1 MIEFL
6 GLEPYAPVAALI
18 VIGAMLIGFGTELFP
33 PAAIAVMGLAA
44 VLGLGL
50 IAPDDMLKVMSNSA
64 PWTIMPMFILSAALI
79 RTGVLDALIFRLEQ
93 LPIKSAGAMIA
104 VVALVASSASAFV
117 NNTPLVVLMIPIVV
131 ALANKSGIAISK
143 LLIPLSFA
151 AILGGTT
158 TLVGTSTNLLVDGV
172 AQANG
177 LAPFGMFEITLVG
190 VPVAVVG
197 LLYMTLIGRR
207 SLPDHGSLTGPQSNR
222 GRFLVEVLIP
232 PDSPMIG
239 QSPAAVRVFQGPDR
253 RVIDVIRG
261 DLSLRRDMNAVTL
274 EAGDIVVLKSAV
286 ANVLTIRDRAGMEVG
301 KGAQE
306 VRETAAREATGGDD
320 LTPVASRST
329 IVAEALIG
337 PNSRLIG
344 RTLRASR
351 LRRRYG
357 VYPIALHHAGE
368 NLADRLEDV
377 EMQVGDSLLLE
388 GAPDDLAR
396 LATDAGLINLNAPS
410 EKALRM
416 EKAPAAIFAL
426 ALVVAGSALGFMPI
440 VALAWIGVAFVF
452 ATRCIDSDEAFAAVD
467 WQIIVMI
474 FAMLAVGRALESTGA
489 VLLVV
494 QVAEPWMRDIPLAA
508 QLFAVYFLGSV
519 LTEIVTNNAVGV
531 VVTPVAIALAQSLGH
546 DPRPFVIVVMFAASA
561 SFATPIG
568 YQTNTLV
575 YSAGGYRFMDFF
587 RIGAPLNVL
596 CGIVT
601 VASVHL
607 LWF

>member
-1 MIEFL
+1 MEFL
-6 GLEPYAPVAALI
+6 GLESYAPVAALI
-18 VIGAMLIGFGTELFP
+18 VIGLMLVGFATEAYP
-33 PAAIAVMGLAA
+33 PAAIAVMGMASA
-44 VLGLGL
+44 LGLGL
-50 IAPDDMLKVMSNSA
+50 IAPADMLDVMSNNA
-64 PWTIMPMFILSAALI
+64 PWTIMPMFILSAALV

-93 LPIKSAGAMIA
+93 LPLRRPGVMIGAIA
-104 VVALVASSASAFV
+104 LIACCASAFI

-177 LAPFGMFEITLVG
+177 LAPFGMFEISMVG
-190 VPVAVVG
+190 VPVAIVG
-197 LLYMTLIGRR
+197 LFYMIFVGRR
-207 SLPDHGSLTGPQSNR
+207 FLPEHGSLTGAQGKG

-232 PDSPMIG
+232 PDSPTIG
-239 QSPAAVRVFQGPDR
+239 QPPSAIRVFQGPDR

-261 DLSLRRDMNAVTL
+261 DLSLRRDMGAVRL
-274 EAGDIVVLKSAV
+274 QAGDIVVLKTGA
-286 ANVLTIRDRAGMEVG
+286 ANVLTIRDRAGVEVG
-301 KGAQE
+301 RAAQ
-306 VRETAAREATGGDD
+306 AASDGEELA
-320 LTPVASRST
+320 PVASRST

-344 RTLRASR
+344 RTLRHAR

-368 NLADRLEDV
+368 NLADRLETV

-388 GAPDDLAR
+388 GAPEDLAR
-396 LATDAGLINLNAPS
+396 LATDNGLINLNVPS

-416 EKAPAAIFAL
+416 EKAPAAIVAL
-426 ALVVAGSALGFMPI
+426 GLVVAGGAFGILPI

-452 ATRCIDSDEAFAAVD
+452 LTRCIDSDEAFATVD
-467 WQIIVMI
+467 WQIIIMI

-489 VLLVV
+489 VELLVAQAV
-494 QVAEPWMRDIPLAA
+494 PWLRDMPVLA
-508 QLFAVYFLGSV
+508 QLFTVFFIGSA

-531 VVTPVAIALAQSLGH
+531 VVTPVAIALAHSLGL
-546 DPRPFVIVVMFAASA
+546 DPRPFVVVVMFAASA

-575 YSAGGYRFMDFF
+575 YSAGGYRFMDFV
-587 RIGAPLNVL
+587 RVGAPLNLL
-596 CGIVT
+596 CGLVT
-601 VASVHL
+601 VSAVYL